1 MLGQLMDRVKL
12 IKQRMAPRYKPRK
25 DLSLGDAVTELK
37 YLVEQ
42 LNIFAI
48 VSPSSRDVSI
58 LKDIIAVVDGMEVP
72 EMIGGDEGEA

>member
-1 MLGQLMDRVKL
+1 MDRVKL